1 MTSMTPLL
9 CSTAPGFAPMR
20 RARSP
25 SRLRHA
31 ELHRLDLAAIGG
43 EYRKGGAAYPLGP
56 TTIRRGRHGGVAGF
70 IGALAER

>member
-1 MTSMTPLL
+1 
-9 CSTAPGFAPMR
+9 
-20 RARSP
+20 
-25 SRLRHA
+25 
-31 ELHRLDLAAIGG
+31 LHRLDLAAIGG